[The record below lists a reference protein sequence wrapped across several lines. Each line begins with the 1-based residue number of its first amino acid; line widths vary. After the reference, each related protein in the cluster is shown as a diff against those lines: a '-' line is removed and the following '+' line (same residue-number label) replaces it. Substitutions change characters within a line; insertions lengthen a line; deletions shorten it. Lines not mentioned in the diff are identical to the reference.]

1 MKMRIL
7 FVTLASLLILSSISC
22 IRVPDKEYGGNGDIL
37 SVGAHKPKL
46 VDRVVYVVNG
56 QNYVISSDNQNKT
69 IAVVKTRIVNLKS
82 TQVKFSVDENSVTL
96 NTSEGEIFNAFD
108 PELKAE
114 KTSEEVP
121 ENNPYGLQIWGEF
134 TLKKGYEI
142 AGVLFFEVP
151 WGLDFSDL
159 IWDDVE
165 YVRVPYPK

>member
-7 FVTLASLLILSSISC
+7 FVTFASLLVISSISC
-22 IRVPDKEYGGNGDIL
+22 IRASDKEYGGNGDIL

-46 VDRVVYVVNG
+46 IDRVVYAVDG
-56 QNYVISSDNQNKT
+56 QNYVISSDVQNKT

-82 TQVKFSVDENSVTL
+82 TQVNLSVDEASATL
-96 NTSEGEIFNAFD
+96 NTSEGEIYNAFD
-108 PELKAE
+108 PESKAE
-114 KTSEEVP
+114 KTNENFP

-151 WGLDFSDL
+151 FGLDFSDL